1 MITGKIN
8 IRMVFTAVLLIVA
21 AVFAAGCSE
30 KQELGTTEPQYVSY
44 DDTTEDTVPETEAPV
59 SVEMPDYELTYSG
72 ALKDVII
79 MNELDGGNALEF
91 KVSLSKGEVHI
102 FTLRYNT
109 DEGELVTVKADK
121 QGNRVP
127 VAFEMA
133 PLPENLSKEDQSIFF
148 EAQEAVNEIVE
159 SLVLK

>member
-1 MITGKIN
+1 MAFIG
-8 IRMVFTAVLLIVA
+8 VLLIA
-21 AVFAAGCSE
+21 ATVFAAGCSE
-30 KQELGTTEPQYVSY
+30 KQEIEITEPQYASY
-44 DDTTEDTVPETEAPV
+44 GEALEATEPETEAPV

-72 ALKDVII
+72 ALKDII
-79 MNELDGGNALEF
+79 VMNKLDDGNALAF
-91 KVSLSKGEVHI
+91 KVKLSTGEVHI
-102 FTLRYNT
+102 FTLRYNS
-109 DEGELVTVKADK
+109 DEGELVTVKEDK

-133 PLPENLSKEDQSIFF
+133 PLPENLSDKDQSIFF